1 MPTIEELKAKITAL
15 EEKLSHK
22 PRRASVSKAEKARQ
36 KARHAQFKVDHWRR
50 SRLHLSLNRYAR

>member
-1 MPTIEELKAKITAL
+1 MPTTEELQARIAAL

-22 PRRASVSKAEKARQ
+22 PRRASVSKAEKVRQ
-36 KARHAQFKVDHWRR
+36 KARRAQFKADRWRR